1 VFFQRDELD
10 RCVNGV
16 ADDVRHIIWRKSA
29 VSAARHAIL
38 RSRITRVD
46 SVRGGRAERHLAHA
60 FHQHAVRYTDLAPSF
75 VFAAAQ
81 TSTGSVTIS
90 AALLGARNAY
100 KWNGSQACGSGDII
114 AGNVY
119 RATPLQALNG
129 GSGGFVVDSVGN
141 NNALT
146 DIELIINGGGV
157 AVTTGQK
164 GQVHVPFD
172 ATIINWRVMA
182 DQSGS
187 IVIDVLRAQQAVP
200 VTSMIGA
207 GNKPTLTA
215 SQFAQQNVSGWTSV
229 IINANDWLAFNVTS
243 AATATMVTVV
253 LGLVKL

>member
-1 VFFQRDELD
+1 MALPTTFATLSGGNQPLALLD
-10 RCVNGV
+10 TQF
-16 ADDVRHIIWRKSA
+16 SA
-29 VSAARHAIL
+29 VASLGSIPCAAAGQNVISL
-38 RSRITRVD
+38 TPFTNTPTVVS
-46 SVRGGRAERHLAHA
+46 
-60 FHQHAVRYTDLAPSF
+60 YTDLAPSF